1 MKNKSLAKP
10 VGINHI
16 SLVVGNIAEAVAFY
30 GGFLDIEVVYEDQ
43 SGIPRSELA
52 SIEMGDQFIALTCG
66 KKERNDVDHHV
77 GLVVSD
83 KERVRECVTDLGI
96 SLLPGPT
103 FTFLDP
109 WGNRIEIVSYQHI
122 MFTKLPGIL
131 EKNGAL

>member
-66 KKERNDVDHHV
+66 KKKEMMLTIM
-77 GLVVSD
+77 LVWSSV
-83 KERVRECVTDLGI
+83 I
-96 SLLPGPT
+96 
-103 FTFLDP
+103 
-109 WGNRIEIVSYQHI
+109 
-122 MFTKLPGIL
+122 
-131 EKNGAL
+131 KNGCVNA